1 MLFIFMQIVRV
12 YYIVLLFL
20 FNAIVDIREY
30 LIDENNIRVELD
42 IIYLIGL

>member
-1 MLFIFMQIVRV
+1 MQIVRV